1 MLEVETFFYSIR
13 CSITLSWKLSTMSTS
28 CASFE
33 TASTI
38 ETRKSIEFGHLS
50 TQIISDL
57 IAFPAFHQDLLTF
70 GRFRHRRTESRGEFP
85 HSRRLK
91 QQQYS
96 AIATIK
102 NRQIPQKSNKHHLQK
117 SLKIFKHRQ
126 FFCSKMFK
134 NLQTFESLYGDW

>member
-1 MLEVETFFYSIR
+1 MFHHLVMEVVNYVNF
-13 CSITLSWKLSTMSTS
+13 TS

-38 ETRKSIEFGHLS
+38 ETRKSIDFGHLS
-50 TQIISDL
+50 IQIISDL

-70 GRFRHRRTESRGEFP
+70 GRFRHRRAESRGEFP

-96 AIATIK
+96 AIATVK
-102 NRQIPQKSNKHHLQK
+102 NRQIPQKSKI
-117 SLKIFKHRQ
+117 IFK
-126 FFCSKMFK
+126 
-134 NLQTFESLYGDW
+134 NP

>member
-1 MLEVETFFYSIR
+1 MFHHLVMEVVNYVNF
-13 CSITLSWKLSTMSTS
+13 TS

-38 ETRKSIEFGHLS
+38 ETRKSIDFGHLS

-70 GRFRHRRTESRGEFP
+70 GRFRHRRAESRGEFP

-96 AIATIK
+96 AIATVK
-102 NRQIPQKSNKHHLQK
+102 NRQIPQKSKI
-117 SLKIFKHRQ
+117 IFK
-126 FFCSKMFK
+126 
-134 NLQTFESLYGDW
+134 NP